1 MLILF
6 PKFSTVAQLPEHFGR
21 ALKIVER
28 AELDQVSNIH
38 ISFLAWRGDQ
48 ICDVVNANGHRSQ
61 FAFEPVY
68 DSACPNRRELR
79 NAVEFQYATP
89 LRSWSEHPKWA
100 R

>member
-6 PKFSTVAQLPEHFGR
+6 PKFSPVTQLPEHFR
-21 ALKIVER
+21 RVLQIVQT

-48 ICDVVNANGHRSQ
+48 ICEIVKAHGYRSQ
-61 FAFEPVY
+61 YAFELAHDPANP
-68 DSACPNRRELR
+68 DRRELR
-79 NAVEFQYATP
+79 NAVDLRYAAAQP
-89 LRSWSEHPKWA
+89 SWSEHPKWA